1 MDSQPDAVP
10 EALTSAESG
19 AWLKPLIDSQWHDM
33 HSAVPRGFP
42 AYARIFHPT
51 ERDRPQDTK
60 TWHGH
65 DLTAMVDMEQQQVG
79 WSAVARAFGRQMH
92 ALAQFNRLPGP
103 ETPRLGP
110 LDAEGWRYSNPE
122 VGNLAPDVLAKVA
135 AHLCEHTAT
144 PDSGVTAI
152 WDGWGGLTSS
162 AGYVELTESSDDTG
176 WAATVPQD
184 TSPGSGLLPA
194 DVVNGEKLKL
204 PGRSYFLFE
213 TGASFYVDPVWVN
226 HVPWHHKP
234 WSPQSPSILW
244 PQDQKWVLVSEI
256 DFDSTIV
263 GGSRELISALV
274 QDPDIE
280 ALVLHEG
287 ADLTW
292 DADVPNRPSPP

>member
-33 HSAVPRGFP
+33 HAVVPRGFP

-51 ERDRPQDTK
+51 QRDRPLDTK

-65 DLTAMVDMEQQQVG
+65 DLPAMGEFEQQQVG
-79 WSAVARAFGRQMH
+79 WSAVAQAFGKQMH

-110 LDAEGWRYSNPE
+110 LDAQGWRYSNPE

-135 AHLCEHTAT
+135 AYLCEDTAT
-144 PDSGVTAI
+144 PEHGVTAV

-162 AGYVELTESSDDTG
+162 AGYVQLTQGEDGASWVAPQPEQTG
-176 WAATVPQD
+176 P
-184 TSPGSGLLPA
+184 GLLPA
-194 DVVNGEKLKL
+194 DVVNGEKLEL

-213 TGASFYVDPVWVN
+213 TGARFYADPSWVN
-226 HVPWHHKP
+226 HAPWHHEP
-234 WSPQSPSILW
+234 QWPQSPSILW
-244 PQDQKWVLVSEI
+244 PQDHSWVLVTEI
-256 DFDSTIV
+256 DFDSTVV
-263 GGSRELISALV
+263 GGSWELISALA

-280 ALVLHEG
+280 ALVLPAG

-292 DADVPNRPSPP
+292 DADVPNRPVV